1 MPPANA
7 RNARARSA
15 KRMISLFLIPPPG
28 ADAVAARRSRSLA
41 RKTAAAAFR
50 LFRCASLAMA
60 ALLFALPVARHPGG
74 QALAGT
80 PRLLAAAT
88 PAAYSGTS
96 AVTRRPAAQE
106 SPTGTTPGAADAA
119 PSPDSASPATPED
132 AAAQLSGSQW
142 PGVINHL
149 LQRPQPGSPEYPHGA
164 DIHIDYPS
172 VGAPA
177 VDADIRTWV
186 TGIADAFTAHLDLS
200 RQPLADA
207 GAADGGDADAG
218 TAERPAFELW
228 GSYSISR
235 PSDAAVSITFEIWN
249 YTGASHGN
257 LDILTLNYS
266 LLTGQRLAFMDLF
279 EKPEI
284 ALELMSA
291 WSRKE
296 LGPRLGASTR
306 SRMLEAGTA
315 PLVENFSSLTLTP
328 QGVCINFQPFQVAP
342 WAAGVQKVEMPLEA
356 LLPAAPLL
364 ALWGR

>member
-1 MPPANA
+1 MFWTPCT
-7 RNARARSA
+7 
-15 KRMISLFLIPPPG
+15 G
-28 ADAVAARRSRSLA
+28 TDVAVVPHSRSLA
-41 RKTAAAAFR
+41 KGTGATAAIRR
-50 LFRCASLAMA
+50 LRRVPLAMA
-60 ALLFALPVARHPGG
+60 ALPLAAPSIQYQAGE
-74 QALAGT
+74 ALAGT

-88 PAAYSGTS
+88 PAAYSGTAADS
-96 AVTRRPAAQE
+96 RRPATRE
-106 SPTGTTPGAADAA
+106 SAAGTVPGATNGEPGPAGEA
-119 PSPDSASPATPED
+119 PASPED

-149 LQRPQPGSPEYPHGA
+149 LQRPLPGSPEDPQGA

-200 RQPLADA
+200 RPSLTDAGASGADEGNDADA
-207 GAADGGDADAG
+207 GASG
-218 TAERPAFELW
+218 RPAFELW
-228 GSYSISR
+228 ASYSISR

-279 EKPEI
+279 EKPET
-284 ALELMSA
+284 ALELMSN

-296 LGPRLGASTR
+296 LAPRLGSSTR
-306 SRMLEAGTA
+306 ASMLEAGTA

-328 QGVCINFQPFQVAP
+328 QGICINFQPFQVAP

>member
-1 MPPANA
+1 MF
-7 RNARARSA
+7 R
-15 KRMISLFLIPPPG
+15 IPSTG
-28 ADAVAARRSRSLA
+28 AEVAAARRGRSFAKDTRAQAAADA
-41 RKTAAAAFR
+41 RKV
-50 LFRCASLAMA
+50 FRCAYLVMASL
-60 ALLFALPVARHPGG
+60 LLATPVAQYPEGRP
-74 QALAGT
+74 LAGT
-80 PRLLAAAT
+80 PRLLAAA
-88 PAAYSGTS
+88 PATASS
-96 AVTRRPAAQE
+96 AVSRRQALRE
-106 SPTGTTPGAADAA
+106 SATGAVPGAADGE
-119 PSPDSASPATPED
+119 PGLTDDTPATPED

-149 LQRPQPGSPEYPHGA
+149 LQRPLPDSPEDPHGA

-177 VDADIRTWV
+177 VDADIRAWV
-186 TGIADAFTAHLDLS
+186 TGIADVFTAHLNLS
-200 RQPLADA
+200 RQSLTDAGASASDGENDADA
-207 GAADGGDADAG
+207 GAAM
-218 TAERPAFELW
+218 RPAFELW

-279 EKPEI
+279 EKPET
-284 ALELMSA
+284 ALELMSN

-306 SRMLEAGTA
+306 ARMLEAGTA

>member
-1 MPPANA
+1 
-7 RNARARSA
+7 
-15 KRMISLFLIPPPG
+15 MISLFLIPPSG
-28 ADAVAARRSRSLA
+28 AKAVAARRSRSFA
-41 RKTAAAAFR
+41 RATAATVFR
-50 LFRCASLAMA
+50 LFRCGSLAMA

-88 PAAYSGTS
+88 PAAYSGSS
-96 AVTRRPAAQE
+96 AVTRRPTAQE
-106 SPTGTTPGAADAA
+106 SATGTVPGMTDAA
-119 PSPDSASPATPED
+119 PVPDSATPATPED

-149 LQRPQPGSPEYPHGA
+149 LQRPLPGSPEDPHRA

-200 RQPLADA
+200 RPLTDAGA
-207 GAADGGDADAG
+207 GAADGGEDADAG
-218 TAERPAFELW
+218 AAGRPAFELW

-279 EKPEI
+279 EKPET
-284 ALELMSA
+284 ALKLMSD

-296 LGPRLGASTR
+296 LAPRLGASTR
-306 SRMLEAGTA
+306 ARMLEAGTA

-328 QGVCINFQPFQVAP
+328 QGICINFQPFQVAP

>member
-1 MPPANA
+1 MFRRP
-7 RNARARSA
+7 
-15 KRMISLFLIPPPG
+15 FTG
-28 ADAVAARRSRSLA
+28 ADAAATRRSRFSPGGAGAL
-41 RKTAAAAFR
+41 RR
-50 LFRCASLAMA
+50 LRRFLLAMA
-60 ALLFALPVARHPGG
+60 AVLCASPVTPSPDSA
-74 QALAGT
+74 ALAGT

-88 PAAYSGTS
+88 PAAYSGAS
-96 AVTRRPAAQE
+96 AGTRRPAVQE
-106 SPTGTTPGAADAA
+106 SAPAAA
-119 PSPDSASPATPED
+119 PAAPASEGTPDATAPATPED
-132 AAAQLSGSQW
+132 AAARLSGSQW

-149 LQRPQPGSPEYPHGA
+149 LQRPLPGSPEDPHGA

-186 TGIADAFTAHLDLS
+186 TGIADAFAAHLDLS
-200 RQPLADA
+200 RQTLTDA
-207 GAADGGDADAG
+207 GASAAGEGNDADAG
-218 TAERPAFELW
+218 VAAQPAFELW

-279 EKPEI
+279 EKPET
-284 ALELMSA
+284 ALELMSD

>member
-1 MPPANA
+1 MF
-7 RNARARSA
+7 R
-15 KRMISLFLIPPPG
+15 IPCTG
-28 ADAVAARRSRSLA
+28 ADTVAARRSRSFLGGA
-41 RKTAAAAFR
+41 GAPAAARAFR
-50 LFRCASLAMA
+50 RLRRVPLAMA
-60 ALLFALPVARHPGG
+60 ALLLALPDIQYPVSE
-74 QALAGT
+74 ALAGT

-96 AVTRRPAAQE
+96 AGTRRPAAQE
-106 SPTGTTPGAADAA
+106 SAAGTMPGAADGGPIPGSAA
-119 PSPDSASPATPED
+119 PATPED

-149 LQRPQPGSPEYPHGA
+149 LQRPLPDSPEDPHGA

-186 TGIADAFTAHLDLS
+186 TGIADAFAAHLDLS
-200 RQPLADA
+200 RQVLTDTGASAADGENDADA
-207 GAADGGDADAG
+207 GAAA
-218 TAERPAFELW
+218 RPAFELW

-266 LLTGQRLAFMDLF
+266 LLTGQRLVFMDLF
-279 EKPEI
+279 EKPET
-284 ALELMSA
+284 ALELMSD

-306 SRMLEAGTA
+306 SRMLEVGTA

-328 QGVCINFQPFQVAP
+328 QGICINFQPFQVAP